1 MSDENLIQRCLRQN
15 KPAWDEFVEKYS
27 SLVCWAIKQRLGR
40 FGYNFNQEDV
50 WDIHQDVFFCIW
62 KDRKLAQLKDKNKIA
77 AWLSMI
83 AGNKAVDYFKLVK
96 RQKDYTISIFE
107 EGQKTLPEEILSTN
121 KAAESVYTSDIN
133 DLVTETLEEF
143 SHEERI
149 ILKFNLLYQ
158 KKHQE
163 IAETMNLSVNTVS
176 TIISRSKEK
185 LKEKLIRRGIKD
197 F

>member
-1 MSDENLIQRCLRQN
+1 MSDENLIPRCLRQN

-27 SLVCWAIKQRLGR
+27 SLVCWAINQRLSR
-40 FGYNFNQEDV
+40 LGYNFNQEDV

-62 KDRKLAQLKDKNKIA
+62 KERKLEQLKDKNKIT

-83 AGNKAVDYFKLVK
+83 AGNKALDYFKLAK
-96 RQKDYTISIFE
+96 RETLTAISIFE
-107 EGQKTLPEEILSTN
+107 EDTKVLPEEVLATN
-121 KAAESVYTSDIN
+121 KSVEDIYSN
-133 DLVTETLEEF
+133 EIMDAVNETLEEF
-143 SHEERI
+143 SHQERI

-163 IAETMNLSVNTVS
+163 IAEAMNLSVNTVS
-176 TIISRSKEK
+176 TIISRSREK